1 MLWDYDFSLMT
12 WKLRSAAPSD
22 AHMSTEPATQIR
34 RPRDGCQL
42 PPAFIYLEHP
52 SAGNRLRNARLILEP
67 DILSDV
73 RKMDTAGQLKLS
85 ERQMG
90 LIARALAE
98 PRRLQI
104 LKEIGSCTSPMPC
117 SILTHSHPV
126 SAATISHHMKELE
139 NAGLVEI
146 VREGKFANLILHRDV
161 LAAYMAELSKI

>member
-1 MLWDYDFSLMT
+1 
-12 WKLRSAAPSD
+12 
-22 AHMSTEPATQIR
+22 
-34 RPRDGCQL
+34 
-42 PPAFIYLEHP
+42 
-52 SAGNRLRNARLILEP
+52 
-67 DILSDV
+67 
-73 RKMDTAGQLKLS
+73 MDTAGQLKLS